1 MRTHRLRGARAVLH
15 YARPWVL
22 WVWLALAIWALLG
35 NAGKARADD
44 VVARIVVPIAALRT
58 GPGAT
63 FRVVRIAQEGEAFPV
78 SARANRGYWL
88 EVELPDGSHAYVAGD
103 ATYTYELGPAAP
115 ARSRWFQPP
124 PLPRAHGELAFT
136 FGVLGANG
144 FMTLRPAWLLA
155 PTIGVEANLG
165 AAIGSTGRLLLAGL
179 GGIFNLLPRAPVV
192 PFFAAGGGVVWASPN
207 ADTFLLDSGTRSAVY
222 GGGGLRFGF
231 RHHMV
236 VRLEGRGYAFF
247 TADALD
253 TAREVS
259 CGLSAF
265 F

>member
-1 MRTHRLRGARAVLH
+1 LL
-15 YARPWVL
+15 
-22 WVWLALAIWALLG
+22 LAPLLLCIWALP
-35 NAGKARADD
+35 ADGGVAYAED

-63 FRVVRIAQEGEAFPV
+63 FRVVRVAQEGEAFPV
-78 SARANRGYWL
+78 TARANRGYWL

-103 ATYTYELGPAAP
+103 ATYTYELGPEAP
-115 ARSRWFQPP
+115 RHSRWFQPP
-124 PLPRAHGELAFT
+124 PLPRARGELAFT
-136 FGVLGANG
+136 FGALGVNG
-144 FMTLRPAWLLA
+144 LMTLRPTWLLA
-155 PTIGVEANLG
+155 PTIGIEANLG
-165 AAIGSTGRLLLAGL
+165 AAIGSTGRLLLAGV
-179 GGIFNLLPRAPVV
+179 GGIVNVFPKAPVV
-192 PFFAAGGGVVWASPN
+192 PFFAVGGGVVWASPN
-207 ADTFLLDSGTRSAVY
+207 ADTFLLGSGTRSAVY

-247 TADALD
+247 TANALD